1 MISPEMLRRFSC
13 FSPICEET
21 LKALAMIASESCVPA
36 GTRLFGEGES
46 ADALSII
53 VDGEVDIGYTIG
65 SGELRTVDTLVRGD
79 LLGWSALVPPHKTTG
94 VATAS
99 SDTRLVR
106 IEAQPLR
113 DLCEQDP
120 RLGYRL
126 MTQACRL
133 LGDRLDA
140 TRLQLVTVP

>member
-1 MISPEMLRRFSC
+1 MEKWTSATRSAAASC
-13 FSPICEET
+13 APSTRWYAATCSAGRPWCEPY
-21 LKALAMIASESCVPA
+21 KM
-36 GTRLFGEGES
+36 
-46 ADALSII
+46 
-53 VDGEVDIGYTIG
+53 
-65 SGELRTVDTLVRGD
+65 
-79 LLGWSALVPPHKTTG
+79 TG

-99 SDTRLVR
+99 SDTRLVQ

-126 MTQACRL
+126 MTQVCRL

-140 TRLQLVTVP
+140 TRLQLVKVP